1 MAKRIL
7 KAGLLKSVAQETP
20 LEPIQED
27 IFGTHTSKHLDKL
40 IREGI
45 DPHSA
50 LELIAS
56 LALETS
62 SASKVKMEQ
71 IKMMDKLLNTARAML
86 ETKLKNDE
94 AANLALRINDLESR
108 IAQLLEEQ

>member
-7 KAGLLKSVAQETP
+7 KTGLLKTVAQETQP
-20 LEPIQED
+20 ETVPED
-27 IFGTHTSKHLDKL
+27 EFGAHTGASVDKL
-40 IREGI
+40 IRKGI

-56 LALETS
+56 LVLETS

-71 IKMMDKLLNTARAML
+71 IKIMDKLLNTARAML

-94 AANLALRINDLESR
+94 AASLALKIRDLEFR
-108 IAQLLEEQ
+108 IAQLLDEQ